1 MDLADWMKKSDV
13 SAAELARRCGVH
25 LVTVYKWKAG
35 TIFPRPSQLQ
45 ALVEATE
52 GAVNAND
59 FVEVGTSRK
68 SRSRRASAR
77 PGIAETQAPFAA
89 EAQSLGLD
97 AAAIAA
103 KAVQDAIRAEKSR
116 RWLAENQDAI
126 EAWNRWTESNE
137 LPLAEYR
144 MF

>member
-1 MDLADWMKKSDV
+1 MNLADWMIKSNT

-45 ALVEATE
+45 ALAEATG
-52 GAVNAND
+52 GAVTAND
-59 FVEVGTSRK
+59 FAGVGPSAK
-68 SRSRRASAR
+68 GSRRRDAP
-77 PGIAETQAPFAA
+77 PGLAEAQAPFAA
-89 EAQSLGLD
+89 EAQALGLD

-103 KAVQDAIRAEKSR
+103 RAVQEAIRAEKAR
-116 RWLAENQDAI
+116 RWLEENQDAI